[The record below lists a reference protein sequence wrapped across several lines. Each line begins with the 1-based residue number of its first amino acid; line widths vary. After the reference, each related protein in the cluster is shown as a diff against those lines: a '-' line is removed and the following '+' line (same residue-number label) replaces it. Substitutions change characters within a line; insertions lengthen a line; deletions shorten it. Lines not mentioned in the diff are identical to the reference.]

1 MIEYIH
7 FPYKYEL
14 MKSIFT
20 TLLFSMLVSFSIAQP
35 FAIGYTN
42 ANFED
47 ASRADRPVPT
57 EIHYPTTVAGQ
68 DVAVQGTNLPVVV
81 VGHGFVMGIGAY
93 LNIVNELVP
102 NGYIVALVDTETGL
116 PDHEAFGQD
125 LEFAIAEIQAL
136 GVNPSIFQGKIGPNA
151 ALMGH
156 SMGGGASFLAAP
168 TANITCMAT
177 MAPAETTPSAIAAAA
192 NITVPSLIFAA
203 EDDCVASIADH
214 QQPMYDALGTDC
226 KTMVEVLGGSHCK
239 FAESNLACTTGEL
252 LCMGSVAREDQHT
265 IMFDFLH
272 PFFDAHLKGN
282 SASLTVFNDLL
293 ASDTRTDYQQSCS
306 SVGTEQIEHP
316 IMKSLYPNPTND
328 HLFISL
334 TENNKATY
342 LKIID
347 TNGKVL
353 LQKNSLP
360 FTSNLELNVS
370 NLPKGIFFLELG
382 NKGGVETSKF
392 IKN

>member
-1 MIEYIH
+1 
-7 FPYKYEL
+7 

-20 TLLFSMLVSFSIAQP
+20 ALLFPILTTFSIAQP

-57 EIHYPTTVAGQ
+57 EIHYPAAVAGQ

-116 PDHEAFGQD
+116 PDHEAFGLD
-125 LEFAIAEIQAL
+125 LQFAVAEIQAL
-136 GVNPSIFQGKIGPNA
+136 GANPSIFQGKIGPNA

-168 TANITCMAT
+168 NANITCMAT

-192 NITVPSLIFAA
+192 NITIPALIFAG
-203 EDDCVASIADH
+203 EDDCVAGIADH

-226 KTMVEVLGGSHCK
+226 KTMIEVLGGSHCK
-239 FAESNLACTTGEL
+239 FAESNIACTTGEL
-252 LCMGSVAREDQHT
+252 LCMGSLTREDQHT
-265 IMFDFLH
+265 ILFDFLN

-293 ASDTRTDYQQSCS
+293 VSDTRTNYQQSCS
-306 SVGTEQIEHP
+306 GVGIKQVENLLKP
-316 IMKSLYPNPTND
+316 SLFPNPTSD
-328 HLFISL
+328 RLFVSW
-334 TENNKATY
+334 TENEKATH
-342 LKIID
+342 LKITDI
-347 TNGKVL
+347 NGRVL
-353 LQKNSLP
+353 LQENNLP
-360 FTSNLELNVS
+360 TTSNIELNVS
-370 NLPKGIFFLELG
+370 SLPKGIFLLEVI
-382 NKGGVETSKF
+382 NENGVGASKF